1 MNCFDVAKSAYL
13 HPSTKCIAKPKAVS
27 RSRRPPLPHLLVK
40 FGPASSAGLSF
51 FTSTHLG
58 LDKGFPAGTQQGC
71 DASSHNVLARRA
83 HLHTLLLA
91 HGITLGF
98 YKKGT
103 FNHMYTIQIK
113 FTLASEA

>member
-1 MNCFDVAKSAYL
+1 MHNSFRTIINNL
-13 HPSTKCIAKPKAVS
+13 FKAVS
-27 RSRRPPLPHLLVK
+27 YSRQPPLPRLFPLLVK
-40 FGPASSAGLSF
+40 CGPASSVGLSF
-51 FTSTHLG
+51 LTSTHLG
-58 LDKGFPAGTQQGC
+58 LDKSSPAGAQQGC
-71 DASSHNVLARRA
+71 DASSHNVLVRCS

-113 FTLASEA
+113 FTLASKA